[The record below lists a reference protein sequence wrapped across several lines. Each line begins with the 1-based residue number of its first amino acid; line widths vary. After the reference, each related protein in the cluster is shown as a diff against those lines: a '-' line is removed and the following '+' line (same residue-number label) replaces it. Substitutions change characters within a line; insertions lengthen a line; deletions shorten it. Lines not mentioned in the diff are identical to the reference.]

1 MVRWI
6 GNEWRQARKQV
17 RAVGDGASE
26 HYLPELQQH
35 WLVTVQR
42 SPAYQQ
48 KGRRSSQ
55 GHLDHRGKQYWHVIS
70 SHNPL
75 TQAQRTEGGRDSRAS
90 SEQKA
95 SEQKKK
101 KNQQEKAVSKFPGK
115 NVLQVQEPWWTREGF
130 LSCFVS
136 PLSSAWNEWKKTGQR
151 EKYGKG
157 PEAELTL
164 LATRNCRMT
173 TDIMLMFYRVQT
185 PLPRRQE
192 YTRYEHVKI
201 ACKKRK

>member
-48 KGRRSSQ
+48 KGRRSSR

-75 TQAQRTEGGRDSRAS
+75 TQAQRKGGRDSRAS
-90 SEQKA
+90 SERKA
-95 SEQKKK
+95 SEQKKNEKQK
-101 KNQQEKAVSKFPGK
+101 KRGGREQSK
-115 NVLQVQEPWWTREGF
+115 
-130 LSCFVS
+130 
-136 PLSSAWNEWKKTGQR
+136 
-151 EKYGKG
+151 
-157 PEAELTL
+157 
-164 LATRNCRMT
+164 
-173 TDIMLMFYRVQT
+173 
-185 PLPRRQE
+185 RRQWANSLVRMYHKCRNYDE
-192 YTRYEHVKI
+192 PGSFFNEISMNSMKQNRTAKDN
-201 ACKKRK
+201 